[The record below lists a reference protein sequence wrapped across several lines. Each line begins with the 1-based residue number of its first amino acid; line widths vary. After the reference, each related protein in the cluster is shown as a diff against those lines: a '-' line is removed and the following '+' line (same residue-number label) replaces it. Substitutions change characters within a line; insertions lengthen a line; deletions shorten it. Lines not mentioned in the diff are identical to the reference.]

1 MSFNRSVVICYVFSN
16 KRSDKKRCQAVGTND
31 KAIYR
36 YCSTFFFSLRN
47 ILIKTLSLIQK
58 HVAGILTILG
68 KNGGKRQIAKEDVR
82 VAKER
87 TVRRSHCL
95 GVIFFFSSLSTSPKR
110 LYFFFLSPPPQPPP
124 PLSDDAVDKHLSF
137 FKASSLM
144 LNSSPL
150 GVIRVDSIFSVVF
163 CSWTCR
169 STGDVSA
176 IETALFF
183 CSVSG

>member
-1 MSFNRSVVICYVFSN
+1 MKFKQALFIFYVFSN

-36 YCSTFFFSLRN
+36 YCSTFFFSLDSGIIN
-47 ILIKTLSLIQK
+47 TFTYIQK
-58 HVAGILTILG
+58 HFSQILTILG
-68 KNGGKRQIAKEDVR
+68 KNGGKRQIAKDDVR
-82 VAKER
+82 VAKDR

-110 LYFFFLSPPPQPPP
+110 LYFFFFSPPQPPP
-124 PLSDDAVDKHLSF
+124 PLADDADDKHLSF

-150 GVIRVDSIFSVVF
+150 GVIRVDSTFSVVF

-183 CSVSG
+183 CSISG